1 MISANVSNLFDE
13 FGGEGESFW
22 RSEFKTVYFS
32 SLSFSFFFFSCFYS
46 LFLVQENGVCLKGIE
61 ECRS

>member
-32 SLSFSFFFFSCFYS
+32 SLSFSFFSFPAFTLYF
-46 LFLVQENGVCLKGIE
+46 
-61 ECRS
+61 